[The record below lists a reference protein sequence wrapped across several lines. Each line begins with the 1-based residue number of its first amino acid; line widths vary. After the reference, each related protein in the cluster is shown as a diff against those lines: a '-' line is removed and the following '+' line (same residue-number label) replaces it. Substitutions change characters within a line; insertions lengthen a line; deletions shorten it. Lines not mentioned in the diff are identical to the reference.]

1 MLSEFFQLGPL
12 PGNQLSGSY
21 NFLLMALSYLI
32 TVCAS
37 YVALDIISHL
47 RASEGDHTTKF
58 LWICG
63 GAFSL
68 SAGIWSMQFI
78 GLLAY
83 VAPVP
88 VRYDFTLT
96 TIGMLTTGLLCG
108 IALSLFKSLQWLY
121 L

>member
-12 PGNQLSGSY
+12 PSNHLTGSY
-21 NFLLMALSYLI
+21 NFLLIALSYLI

-37 YVALDIISHL
+37 YIALDIISHL
-47 RASEGDHTTKF
+47 RDPDSDSTTKF

-68 SAGIWSMQFI
+68 SAGIWSLQFI

-83 VAPVP
+83 IAPVAIKF
-88 VRYDFTLT
+88 DFTLT
-96 TIGMLTTGLLCG
+96 TIGMLSA
-108 IALSLFKSLQWLY
+108 AL
-121 L
+121 